1 MLDVWLGLTSF
12 STLQREE
19 LSVEFD
25 PEVAELLLVG
35 MVVTGTYNLLSDGT
49 WCFTQVRTG
58 PLLLPPSTHHSR
70 ALRAHVPLASST
82 S

>member
-1 MLDVWLGLTSF
+1 MTVCSHSSADGRDADQRRAAS
-12 STLQREE
+12 QREE

-49 WCFTQVRTG
+49 WCFTQVRRDT
-58 PLLLPPSTHHSR
+58 
-70 ALRAHVPLASST
+70 LASQCKT
-82 S
+82 LL

>member
-1 MLDVWLGLTSF
+1 MTMILHP
-12 STLQREE
+12 QREE

-49 WCFTQVRTG
+49 WCFTQVCTAR
-58 PLLLPPSTHHSR
+58 PS
-70 ALRAHVPLASST
+70 ALKFSTACCPSASMRSN